1 MPQISLGRATGRAH
15 DRPDLSPEYRAYLR
29 SERWQELRLL
39 VLLRDEHRCRQC
51 GATDRL
57 EVHHL
62 TYERLYHEPLSDLT
76 TLCLDCHRDADRARQ
91 RAAGEDRRRRRA
103 TARRQHVH

>member
-15 DRPDLSPEYRAYLR
+15 DRPELSPEYRAYLR
-29 SERWQELRLL
+29 SPAWHELRRL
-39 VLLRDEHRCRQC
+39 VLLRDNHACTGC
-51 GATDRL
+51 GRLVGL

-76 TLCLDCHRDADRARQ
+76 TLCLDCHRDADMARQ
-91 RAAGEDRRRRRA
+91 RAAKEDRRRKRA
-103 TARRQHVH
+103 TARRQHVG